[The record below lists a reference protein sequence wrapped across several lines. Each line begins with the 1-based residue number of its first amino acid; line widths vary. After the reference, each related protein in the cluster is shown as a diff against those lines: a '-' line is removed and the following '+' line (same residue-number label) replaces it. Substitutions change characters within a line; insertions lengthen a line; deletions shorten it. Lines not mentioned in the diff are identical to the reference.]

1 LEGNGYLFAIRSRA
15 PPVVDQQVGALSD
28 MPGCCA
34 IAGAIVNSW
43 VV

>member
-1 LEGNGYLFAIRSRA
+1 MGICFAIRSRA

-34 IAGAIVNSW
+34 IAGAVVNSW